1 MPRRGRSASPPPAQR
16 RSAPMAAAPAP
27 RPAPPPTQPAVQ
39 HAPPSAVAPPMAA
52 PSQGPGLM
60 AQMAATAGGV
70 AIGSAVGHTIGHA
83 MTGMFSGSD
92 SKEAA
97 PRASAPGQQ
106 YAPAPAAGSEAQ
118 TPSGPCAWEIKQFL
132 SCAQNQSD
140 LTLCEGFNEALR
152 QCKVQHHI

>member
-1 MPRRGRSASPPPAQR
+1 MPRRGRSASPPPAAR
-16 RSAPMAAAPAP
+16 RAPPAAPPRQAAAAP
-27 RPAPPPTQPAVQ
+27 PPSQPMVQ
-39 HAPPSAVAPPMAA
+39 HAPPSAMAPPMAA

-83 MTGMFSGSD
+83 MTGMFSGGSD

-97 PRASAPGQQ
+97 PVPQQQ
-106 YAPAPAAGSEAQ
+106 YAAAPAPEANAG
-118 TPSGPCAWEIKQFL
+118 GPCSWEIKQFL

-140 LTLCEGFNEALR
+140 LTLCDGFNEALR
-152 QCKVQHHI
+152 QCKLQHHV

>member
-1 MPRRGRSASPPPAQR
+1 MPRRGRSASPPPAAR
-16 RSAPMAAAPAP
+16 RAPMAAAPAP
-27 RPAPPPTQPAVQ
+27 APVQKQPVVQ
-39 HAPPSAVAPPMAA
+39 HAAPSAVAPPMAA

-70 AIGSAVGHTIGHA
+70 AIGSAVGHTVGHA
-83 MTGMFSGSD
+83 LTGMFSGSD

-97 PRASAPGQQ
+97 PVAAAPQQ
-106 YAPAPAAGSEAQ
+106 YAPAPAPAGETGA
-118 TPSGPCAWEIKQFL
+118 CAWEMKQFL

-152 QCKVQHHI
+152 QCKMQHHM

>member
-1 MPRRGRSASPPPAQR
+1 MPRRGRTASPPPAAR
-16 RSAPMAAAPAP
+16 RAPMTAAPAP
-27 RPAPPPTQPAVQ
+27 APKQPVVQQPAPT
-39 HAPPSAVAPPMAA
+39 AVAAPMAA

-70 AIGSAVGHTIGHA
+70 AIGSAVGHTVGHA
-83 MTGMFSGSD
+83 LTGMFSGSD

-97 PRASAPGQQ
+97 PVAAAPQQ
-106 YAPAPAAGSEAQ
+106 YAPAPAHQAGEA
-118 TPSGPCAWEIKQFL
+118 GPCAWEMKQFL

-152 QCKVQHHI
+152 QCKVQNHM